1 MLLWYLFICPNDD
14 LKDGSGIMFLLFFFR
29 PSSRKQPMA
38 PGVDSHP
45 VRHCVYEHCMDFV
58 DAAFGGER
66 ERVRVWESEREREEK
81 AEWDLAAELDYSLF
95 P

>member
-1 MLLWYLFICPNDD
+1 
-14 LKDGSGIMFLLFFFR
+14 MFLLFFFR

-58 DAAFGGER
+58 DAAFVGER
-66 ERVRVWESEREREEK
+66 ERECVSERVREREK
-81 AEWDLAAELDYSLF
+81 RRQSGI
-95 P
+95 